1 MVVEAGKSE
10 VQVLANLLLVGAFF
24 LVYSWPQSHYVLI
37 WWKEEV
43 DALVSLLIRALI
55 LS

>member
-24 LVYSWPQSHYVLI
+24 LVYRWPQSHYVLI
-37 WWKEEV
+37 WWKEV